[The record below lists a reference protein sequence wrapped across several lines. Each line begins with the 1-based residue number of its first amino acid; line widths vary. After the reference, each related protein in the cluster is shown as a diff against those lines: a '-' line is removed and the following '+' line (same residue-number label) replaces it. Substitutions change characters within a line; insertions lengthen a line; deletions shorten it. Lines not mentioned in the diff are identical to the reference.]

1 MRSGRFRFRSHYA
14 ILVLFASRVFCASP
28 AWPKGNGSLH
38 NWRFMSQAISR
49 ESRDEREFPRL
60 AIRAICRFRLASLLK
75 RQLCRLRKQ

>member
-1 MRSGRFRFRSHYA
+1 MRSSRFRFLYA
-14 ILVLFASRVFCASP
+14 ILVLFASRDFCASP
-28 AWPKGNGSLH
+28 AWPKGNGSLR

-60 AIRAICRFRLASLLK
+60 AIRAICRFRLASLIK

>member
-1 MRSGRFRFRSHYA
+1 MRSSRFCFLYA

>member
-1 MRSGRFRFRSHYA
+1 MRSGRFRFHYA

-49 ESRDEREFPRL
+49 ESRDERESPFSS
-60 AIRAICRFRLASLLK
+60 RFAHKAPGMQAKETVTTVTQASS
-75 RQLCRLRKQ
+75 